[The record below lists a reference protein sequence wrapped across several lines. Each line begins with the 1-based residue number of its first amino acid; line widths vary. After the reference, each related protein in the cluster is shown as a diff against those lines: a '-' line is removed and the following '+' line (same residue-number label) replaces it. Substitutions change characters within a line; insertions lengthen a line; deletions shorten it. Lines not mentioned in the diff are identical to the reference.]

1 MQALLLPKHTQAAV
15 HVYML
20 QCCSK
25 QLCQQQMLTTAVTCS
40 SNCHAQ
46 AIVALKAL
54 SMQVSM
60 FVQSV
65 SPLKCMQVATNA
77 LLERKGERCALV
89 TTKGFKDLLY
99 IGNQAR
105 PRIFDLEIKLQDV
118 LYESVVEV
126 DEQVSLHSWYWQRLL
141 CSHELSMVYKLMWNL
156 GTTHWEQPGMSNI
169 GIHAMVTAA
178 PALCRLP
185 HDLFCSYMHVGTG
198 HTYIKPTQ
206 HQASWATAGVIHQ
219 LLLS

>member
-1 MQALLLPKHTQAAV
+1 MDPQNYPDAPREGIRRILEQLTGKKHPRDEKLDTSRISSIRMGTTVRIEHAGILLPKHPQAA
-15 HVYML
+15 VYML

-25 QLCQQQMLTTAVTCS
+25 PFCQQHVLITTVTCS
-40 SNCHAQ
+40 SSCHAQ
-46 AIVALKAL
+46 ALVALKAL
-54 SMQVSM
+54 SKQVCM
-60 FVQSV
+60 FDKSV

-126 DEQVSLHSWYWQRLL
+126 DEQVSLHL
-141 CSHELSMVYKLMWNL
+141 
-156 GTTHWEQPGMSNI
+156 
-169 GIHAMVTAA
+169 
-178 PALCRLP
+178 
-185 HDLFCSYMHVGTG
+185 
-198 HTYIKPTQ
+198 
-206 HQASWATAGVIHQ
+206 
-219 LLLS
+219 

>member
-1 MQALLLPKHTQAAV
+1 
-15 HVYML
+15 ML

-25 QLCQQQMLTTAVTCS
+25 PSCQQHMLTSAVTCS
-40 SNCHAQ
+40 SSCHAQ
-46 AIVALKAL
+46 ALVALKPL
-54 SMQVSM
+54 SMQVSL
-60 FVQSV
+60 FDKSI

-126 DEQVSLHSWYWQRLL
+126 DEQVSLHS
-141 CSHELSMVYKLMWNL
+141 
-156 GTTHWEQPGMSNI
+156 
-169 GIHAMVTAA
+169 
-178 PALCRLP
+178 
-185 HDLFCSYMHVGTG
+185 
-198 HTYIKPTQ
+198 
-206 HQASWATAGVIHQ
+206 
-219 LLLS
+219 